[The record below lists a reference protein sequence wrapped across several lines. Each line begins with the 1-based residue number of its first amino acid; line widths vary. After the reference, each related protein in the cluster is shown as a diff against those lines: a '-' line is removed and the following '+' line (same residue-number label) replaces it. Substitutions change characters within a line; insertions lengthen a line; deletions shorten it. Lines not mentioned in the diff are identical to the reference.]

1 MYGGEEATA
10 TRILASL
17 VTPLI
22 IGDIMEIAEE
32 AGWGMVGA
40 VAPLGFFGL
49 SVYTLPSKRGTG
61 NADIDE
67 EMYKRGVFINQVGD
81 TLSEG
86 GVQIDLTTEEQ
97 EEYQSKATKYISQLV
112 ERLFQT
118 PRYRG
123 LSNTQKEQEIRKS
136 VDEGRRKARTEMK
149 AKLAQKFQR
158 ARMAQMSGGM
168 RGTQGAA
175 QQPMA
180 PTPVGVGAQ
189 AGVTEAR
196 PTGKFREL
204 YPELFE

>member
-10 TRILASL
+10 TRLLASM

-22 IGDIMEIAEE
+22 IDDVREIAEE
-32 AGWGMVGA
+32 SGWGMAAA

-49 SVYTLPSKRGTG
+49 SVYNLPSKRGTG

-149 AKLAQKFQR
+149 TALAQKFQR

-168 RGTQGAA
+168 GGTQGAA

-180 PTPVGVGAQ
+180 PPPVGVGAQ